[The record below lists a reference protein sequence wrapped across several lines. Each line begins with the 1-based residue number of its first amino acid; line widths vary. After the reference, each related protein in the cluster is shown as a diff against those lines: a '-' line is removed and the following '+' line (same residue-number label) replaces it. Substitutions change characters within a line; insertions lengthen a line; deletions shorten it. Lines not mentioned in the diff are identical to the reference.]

1 MFMIKSALKVSVLS
15 VSLFA
20 LVGCGDSSCCDGVS
34 SATGVKQDQTTTAVI
49 GENGGVATLAPSSNT
64 STALISPTA
73 HITINGEDTEL
84 AKLKLFVDNNFSAI
98 GSNDPDGQTLTYK
111 WTGLGNQ
118 DLGTALSFDK
128 KFCNKGLYKVGLEVT
143 DEHNLTGT
151 DSVCILVG
159 LDEMPLVVEVSEN
172 QTVAQGESVT
182 LSATVVCQDDDT
194 FDYKWTENGVEISTD
209 ASFSTSDL
217 SVGEH
222 TFKVVVKDANGKCT
236 AKYITV
242 TVK

>member
-15 VSLFA
+15 MSLFA
-20 LVGCGDSSCCDGVS
+20 LVGCGDSSCCDGLS
-34 SATGVKQDQTTTAVI
+34 SATGVKQETTAVI
-49 GENGGVATLAPSSNT
+49 GENGGVATLAPSNT
-64 STALISPTA
+64 PSGLISPTA

-84 AKLKLFVDNNFSAI
+84 AKLKLFVDNNFSAL

-128 KFCNKGLYKVGLEVT
+128 KFCDKGLYKVGLEVT

-172 QTVAQGESVT
+172 QTVVHGESVT

-194 FDYKWTENGVEISTD
+194 FDYIWTDCGVEISTD

-222 TFKVVVKDANGKCT
+222 TFKVVVKDANGKCVS
-236 AKYITV
+236 KYITV
-242 TVK
+242 TVTA